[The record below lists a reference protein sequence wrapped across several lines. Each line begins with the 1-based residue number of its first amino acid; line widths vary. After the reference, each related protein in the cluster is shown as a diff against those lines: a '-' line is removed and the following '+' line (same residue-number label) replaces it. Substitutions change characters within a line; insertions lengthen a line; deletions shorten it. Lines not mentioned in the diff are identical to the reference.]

1 MRSKRIA
8 EIEAR
13 QTEREIGHPAIGRGE
28 HSDVDRPGKMEAEN
42 QCPEGEV
49 DAENGIQ
56 HALVEVGGQTGR
68 HPTEIKTRH
77 PLQAR
82 EGEHVNHRVEGKD
95 ELRVPVVIVLSEQE
109 IGVADVHAAQGVEAG
124 KIEVSLKNTSE
135 AAAHACSNQK
145 RSLPEEVKI
154 VRRIEPKALGSLAA
168 KRLDGGARGEKKRAS
183 GDRHV
188 SQRVP

>member
-109 IGVADVHAAQGVEAG
+109 IGVAAG

-183 GDRHV
+183 RDRHV
-188 SQRVP
+188 SHCV